1 MIVAE
6 NLEVSYRQRRE
17 PVLNGV
23 NAIFDGKSLI
33 LGPNGSGKT
42 TLFRAICGLT
52 NITKGRIL
60 VDNVNVKEIYAKTGI
75 ISVNFPEVLSLLSVK
90 VHDLIKLYADL
101 ADGDSSTAYKI
112 LGELGLTNKL
122 LRSKKLH
129 ELSAGQVKAVCTAI
143 ALSMR
148 AKHVLLDEPFEQL
161 DPARKHV
168 LIKYLEDYDGII
180 VLNTHETW
188 LLRKLAGWKVF
199 FMFEGVLYGSILAE
213 DLLKAKLSL
222 KDEPKALIKMK
233 VSGKPVSLIKGR
245 KKGTPILSLESL
257 DKVYELALEA
267 EKS

>member
-6 NLEVSYRQRRE
+6 NLDVSYRQRRE

-90 VHDLIKLYADL
+90 VHDLIKLYANL

-122 LRSKKLH
+122 LKIRSCMNFRL
-129 ELSAGQVKAVCTAI
+129 
-143 ALSMR
+143 
-148 AKHVLLDEPFEQL
+148 AK
-161 DPARKHV
+161 
-168 LIKYLEDYDGII
+168 
-180 VLNTHETW
+180 
-188 LLRKLAGWKVF
+188 
-199 FMFEGVLYGSILAE
+199 
-213 DLLKAKLSL
+213 
-222 KDEPKALIKMK
+222 
-233 VSGKPVSLIKGR
+233 
-245 KKGTPILSLESL
+245 
-257 DKVYELALEA
+257 
-267 EKS
+267 